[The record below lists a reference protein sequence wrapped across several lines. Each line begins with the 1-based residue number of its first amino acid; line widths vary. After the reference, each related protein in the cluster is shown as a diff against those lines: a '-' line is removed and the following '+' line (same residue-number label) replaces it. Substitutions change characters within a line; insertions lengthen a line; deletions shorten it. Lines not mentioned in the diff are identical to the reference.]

1 MFRFCLM
8 LVLVVATN
16 NIYGQE
22 KPKTATLIPVKPE
35 VKITPREKV
44 AEELE
49 CDFTIKIRGETGSTA
64 DTAQDLVDYL
74 KRCGC
79 DPVKWEH
86 QNPTRSPNG
95 SANDD
100 AWWTIT
106 GSFVQTNL
114 PVVAT
119 PKLMER
125 DEIEVSNAISTGNK
139 FPHGAHK
146 VSIYDADSLDTGLI
160 DRLLGPWYRPKQCR
174 VTSNSVDGFCVLL
187 GCEAKSLEKL
197 DAQTKTRIASALCN
211 FHLAGGGDLFAGGN
225 TRTPGKRTR

>member
-22 KPKTATLIPVKPE
+22 KPKTATLIPVKPDAPIA
-35 VKITPREKV
+35 KREN
-44 AEELE
+44 AGQLE
-49 CDFTIKIRGETGSTA
+49 CDFTIRVRGTSGRDE
-64 DTAQDLVDYL
+64 DTVQSLVDYL
-74 KRCGC
+74 KDCGC
-79 DPVKWEH
+79 HPVKWTH
-86 QNPTRSPNG
+86 TNPTRQPG
-95 SANDD
+95 GATNDD
-100 AWWTIT
+100 SWWTIT
-106 GSFVQTNL
+106 GSFEQDGL

-125 DEIEVSNAISTGNK
+125 DELAVSDAISLGQK

-146 VSIYDADSLDTGLI
+146 VSIHDTDSLNTGLI
-160 DRLLGPWYRPKQCR
+160 DRLLGPWYRPSQCR